1 MAVVAAIADAVPFKS
16 PTFQYVQKL
25 IKLNPFKTYF
35 PLGSCVAVVAATA
48 DAAPY
53 EVSSI

>member
-1 MAVVAAIADAVPFKS
+1 VAVVAAIADAVPFKS